1 MTPIFSITNYA
12 IEEPKKAYPMY
23 FHAESDYYNIPGISG
38 ELHFSIIADRVG
50 TCSGVICSAC
60 PLNEYGCN
68 TLAGILHV
76 IDHYLPDAK
85 TLHPEFF
92 V

>member
-1 MTPIFSITNYA
+1 MKPIFSITNYT
-12 IEEPKKAYPMY
+12 IEKPKNPYPMHFY
-23 FHAESDYYNIPGISG
+23 AESDSYNFPRIRG
-38 ELHFSIIADRVG
+38 ELHLSLVTGGAG

-60 PLNEYGCN
+60 PLNDESCN
-68 TLAGILHV
+68 SIAEILSV
-76 IDHYLPDAK
+76 IDHYLPNAK

>member
-1 MTPIFSITNYA
+1 MKPIFSITDYT
-12 IEEPKKAYPMY
+12 IEEPKKPYPMY
-23 FHAESDYYNIPGISG
+23 FYVESDPYNFPRISG
-38 ELHFSIIADRVG
+38 ELHFSIIADGVG

-60 PLNEYGCN
+60 PLNNKGCN
-68 TLAGILHV
+68 SVAEILSIV
-76 IDHYLPDAK
+76 DHYLPDAK